1 MGLPVEPSFI
11 NDWISKL
18 LCSLPSLRSHYGVQR
33 LWLYG
38 PHIRGKAAPG
48 VPLDILADV
57 AGPLSYDDFHALQ
70 AHLSELLAL
79 PVELVLMGSMDP
91 SIAEIVIPEM
101 IEIVKK
107 RDQ

>member
-1 MGLPVEPSFI
+1 MDAATEPSHVS
-11 NDWISKL
+11 NWL
-18 LCSLPSLRSHYGVQR
+18 YVLRRSLRSRYNVQR

-38 PHIRGKAAPG
+38 PHTRGKVAPG

-70 AHLSELLAL
+70 AHLSELLAV

-101 IEIVKK
+101 VEVDDR